1 MDVSK
6 LDVDAAYE
14 DLRDLLDSGLE
25 KFYGWNQQV
34 SEILND
40 DDDDGMAM
48 VDDFVNGL
56 LHRYLKEKMGEF
68 K

>member
-14 DLRDLLDSGLE
+14 DLKDLLDSSLE
-25 KFYGWNQQV
+25 KFYEWNQQV

-40 DDDDGMAM
+40 DDGMDMIDGF
-48 VDDFVNGL
+48 VDGL
-56 LHRYLKEKMGEF
+56 LHRYMKERMGES

>member
-14 DLRDLLDSGLE
+14 DLKDLLDSSIE
-25 KFYGWNQQV
+25 KFYEWNQQV

-40 DDDDGMAM
+40 DDGMDMIDG
-48 VDDFVNGL
+48 FINGL
-56 LHRYLKEKMGEF
+56 LHRYLKERMGGSNE
-68 K
+68 

>member
-14 DLRDLLDSGLE
+14 DLKDLLDSSIE
-25 KFYGWNQQV
+25 KFYEWNQKV

-40 DDDDGMAM
+40 DDDGMEMIDGF
-48 VDDFVNGL
+48 VDGL
-56 LHRYLKEKMGEF
+56 LHRYLKERMGGSNE
-68 K
+68 